1 MSDLS
6 ELLNLLD
13 EPEKTLVLAIYTIDG
28 GSSGEEES
36 GGRSEDEERM
46 ANKVEMQVTRRAAE
60 LAGAFGTY
68 IEQKLKTLGV
78 IE

>member
-1 MSDLS
+1 MA
-6 ELLNLLD
+6 
-13 EPEKTLVLAIYTIDG
+13 LAIYTIDG
-28 GSSGEEES
+28 GGEEEDS
-36 GGRSEDEERM
+36 GTSDADQM
-46 ANKVEMQVTRRAAE
+46 AMAVEMQVTKRAAD